1 MFHKATSI
9 NEVIEQQINIGV
21 DVNDEWLEQGI
32 QDVIKHM
39 TFTKLMTKYY
49 KCQHQYVHFRS
60 FKDVQNY
67 SFSEVK

>member
-1 MFHKATSI
+1 LFHKATSI

-39 TFTKLMTKYY
+39 TFTKLMTKYKAKGFSRAT
-49 KCQHQYVHFRS
+49 KCI
-60 FKDVQNY
+60 
-67 SFSEVK
+67 